1 MSTLSAI
8 VVWIFFGIFVGLIAR
23 MVMPGEQKMGW
34 LATMVLGI
42 VGSFAGGFIT
52 YLIQGGEPMQP
63 ANMLMSVLG
72 AIIVL
77 FLSAASSKKSP
88 QM

>member
-1 MSTLSAI
+1 MSTISAM
-8 VVWIFFGIFVGLIAR
+8 VAWIFFGIFVGLIAR

-34 LATMVLGI
+34 MATMVLGI
-42 VGSFAGGFIT
+42 VGSFAGGFLT
-52 YLIQGGEPMQP
+52 SLVRGGDLLQP

-77 FLSAASSKKSP
+77 FLSAAASKKSP